1 MILQVGTALP
11 VVALIAGLEARHGKP
26 IVACNAALY
35 WQALRAAGIDDPI
48 KGYGTLLER
57 H

>member
-11 VVALIAGLEARHGKP
+11 VVARIAGLEARHGKP